1 MKITKYEHAC
11 VVVEEGEQT
20 LVIDPGV
27 FVKSLPDL
35 TNVAAIVVTHVH
47 QDHFN
52 PELIQDIRKNNPK
65 AIVISTAETIKELGE
80 ENTKVVS
87 GGDSVQIGQL
97 HLEFFGD
104 EHATIHPSYPR
115 SQNIGVLVNET
126 FYYPGDSFVQPDK
139 NIEILAV
146 PVYAPWMKMSE
157 AMDFSAD
164 IKPKQ
169 AFPTHNAFLSDAGN
183 DLTDRLMS
191 FTESV
196 GTKFTHL
203 EPGESLEV

>member
-1 MKITKYEHAC
+1 M
-11 VVVEEGEQT
+11 VEEGEQT

-87 GGDSVQIGQL
+87 GGDSVQIGQF

-164 IKPKQ
+164 IRPKQ